1 MPYACLLGALIVAG
15 CGSDDSSESSGGDQ
29 SSEQGGPPIKIGAS
43 LPLTGEFSEPGKAA
57 QQGYKVWEAMTNEGE
72 GLLGRKVEFTIR
84 DDASDQNTVVADY
97 TSLISRD
104 KVDLLAG
111 TFSSLLN
118 IPAST
123 VAERNKMLYVE
134 PAGGAPEIFERGY
147 KFLFFAQQATA
158 DKQGDVWAEWVLN
171 LPADKKPKTAAYPT
185 LDDPFA
191 IPVLEGIREKFEAG
205 GIKTV
210 QKSTYPADTSN
221 FDSIANAVKAKD
233 PDVVVHGATFADGVG
248 FVRAMKKVG
257 FKPNMFF
264 ETSAPSFGDQYIKG
278 VGKDSTEGVFYAV
291 SHTTEAETPGNE
303 EFVAKY
309 KEIYGGTEVPE
320 DAADAFATAQV
331 MEAAVKA
338 VGSVKREDQMKLA
351 DWLRQNQVETILGPL
366 SWDDAGRPEGEFL
379 IGQWQDGKPE
389 VVLPEDAATIGQ
401 DRREIRRLT
410 LDSAGRVRGDAPR
423 PQPLA

>member
-1 MPYACLLGALIVAG
+1 MGVVRKRLSVWVVLAALAALVVAG
-15 CGSDDSSESSGGDQ
+15 CGSDDGGDGGAAAGGNGD
-29 SSEQGGPPIKIGAS
+29 QGGSPIEIGAS

-57 QQGYKVWEAMTNEGE
+57 QQGYKVWEAMINEGD
-72 GLLGRKVEFTIR
+72 GLLGRKVKFIIR

-147 KFLFFAQQATA
+147 KHLFFAQQATA
-158 DKQGDVWAEWVLN
+158 DKQGDVWAEWVLG
-171 LPADKKPKTAAYPT
+171 LPADERPKTAAYPT

-191 IPVLEGIREKFEAG
+191 IPVLEGIREKFEAA

-221 FDSIANAVKAKD
+221 FDSIANDVKSAN

-248 FVRAMKKVG
+248 FTRAMKKVG
-257 FKPNMFF
+257 FKPKMFF
-264 ETSAPSFGDQYIKG
+264 ETSAPSFGDQFLKG

-291 SHTTEAETPGNE
+291 SHTPEASTPGND

-309 KEIYGGTEVPE
+309 KELYGGTEVPE

-331 MEAAVKA
+331 MQAAVEA
-338 VGSVKREDQMKLA
+338 VKSVDRQDQTKLA
-351 DWLRQNQVETILGPL
+351 DWVRDNQVETILGPL
-366 SWDDAGRPEGEFL
+366 TWDEDGRPEGEFL

-389 VVLPEDAATIGQ
+389 IVLPKEAATSDKIVERYG
-401 DRREIRRLT
+401 
-410 LDSAGRVRGDAPR
+410 G
-423 PQPLA
+423 

>member
-1 MPYACLLGALIVAG
+1 MGVVRKRLSVWVVLAALAALVVAG
-15 CGSDDSSESSGGDQ
+15 CGSDDGGDGGAAAGGNGD
-29 SSEQGGPPIKIGAS
+29 QGGSPIEIGAS

-57 QQGYKVWEAMTNEGE
+57 QQGYKVWEAMINEGG
-72 GLLGRKVEFTIR
+72 GLLGRKVKFIIR

-147 KFLFFAQQATA
+147 KHLFFAQQATA
-158 DKQGDVWAEWVLN
+158 DKQGDVWAEWVLG
-171 LPADKKPKTAAYPT
+171 LPADERPKTAAYPT

-191 IPVLEGIREKFEAG
+191 IPVLEGIREKFEAA

-221 FDSIANAVKAKD
+221 FDSIANDVKSAN

-248 FVRAMKKVG
+248 FTRAMKKVG
-257 FKPNMFF
+257 FKPKMFF
-264 ETSAPSFGDQYIKG
+264 ETSAPSFGDQFLKG

-291 SHTTEAETPGNE
+291 SHTPEADTPGNE

-309 KEIYGGTEVPE
+309 KELYGGTEVPE

-331 MEAAVKA
+331 IQAAVEA
-338 VGSVKREDQMKLA
+338 VKSVEREDQIKLA
-351 DWLRQNQVETILGPL
+351 DWLRDNQVDTILGPL
-366 SWDDAGRPEGEFL
+366 SWDEAGRPEGEFL
-379 IGQWQDGKPE
+379 IGQWQNGKPE
-389 VVLPEDAATIGQ
+389 VVLPEEAATSDKIVETYG
-401 DRREIRRLT
+401 
-410 LDSAGRVRGDAPR
+410 G
-423 PQPLA
+423 

>member
-1 MPYACLLGALIVAG
+1 VTRNRLALATVLAILPAAVAVG
-15 CGSDDSSESSGGDQ
+15 CGSSDDNKGSTASSGG
-29 SSEQGGPPIKIGAS
+29 GTIKIGAS

-57 QQGYKVWEAMTNEGE
+57 KQGYQVWEAMTNEKG
-72 GLLGRKVEFTIR
+72 GLLKRKVKFTFR
-84 DDASDQNTVVADY
+84 DDASDQNTVVSDY

-123 VAERNKMLYVE
+123 VAERNRMLYVE

-147 KFLFFAQQATA
+147 KHLFFAQQATA
-158 DKQGDVWAEWVLN
+158 NKQGDVWADWVLK
-171 LPADKKPKTAAYPT
+171 LPEDKRPKTAAYPT

-191 IPVLEGIREKFEAG
+191 VPVLEGIREKFEAA

-221 FDSIANAVKAKD
+221 FDSIANAVKAKN

-248 FVRAMKKVG
+248 FVRALKKVG
-257 FKPNMFF
+257 FTPKMFF
-264 ETSAPSFGDQYIKG
+264 ETSAPSFGDQFIKG
-278 VGKDSTEGVFYAV
+278 VGKQATEGIFYAV
-291 SHTTEAETPGNE
+291 SHTPEAKTPGNP

-309 KEIYGGTEVPE
+309 HEMFGGTEVPE

-331 MEAAVKA
+331 MEAAVNA
-338 VGSVKREDQMKLA
+338 VGSVERKDQTKLA
-351 DWLRQNQVETILGPL
+351 DWLRDNQVDTILGPL

-379 IGQWQDGKPE
+379 VGQWQDGKPE
-389 VVLPEDAATIGQ
+389 IVLPEDAATTDKIVERYG
-401 DRREIRRLT
+401 
-410 LDSAGRVRGDAPR
+410 G
-423 PQPLA
+423 